1 MSKKESYTDFHIDFG
16 GTSVWYHVMSGEIR
30 VIQRNKA
37 QTFSGEKQFFLIRPT
52 PGNLSL
58 YERWTRLSSQSET
71 FLGDMVDKCYKLKL
85 KPGQTLFIPTGWIH
99 AVYTPVH
106 SIVFGGN
113 FLHSLN
119 IQLQLRVFEL
129 ESRLKDPPKYRFPS
143 FEVVHCLAAG
153 KLKKDL
159 ADLNSDNTPCPENLL
174 NGIRALVATLRLW
187 SNELTKH
194 EPVDQLDCNGILKD
208 LNREVKTAEK
218 ISMKVNPPKPERES
232 NRRRKK
238 KPVDEDF
245 IDLSDPSSLYL
256 YDWDQKMTPGSRR
269 PVKSRPVAVKSRPPA
284 AGDPE
289 EDPDDGEQQF
299 EFSRH
304 PRMTVSPLRL
314 SLNSAK
320 DLEKVVRKDSKKETT
335 KDIKKTEVDQPS
347 IIKPLPPQEPDERFD
362 LTDRDSVRQLMVS
375 KKADLTSALDDAMAD
390 FGDGEADSGLVIDEK
405 PKRMVKRP
413 LKIRLSMSS
422 QNSDSAVSC
431 LPLAAEEHVGMEA
444 VNSPSTRDAIAGF
457 TL

>member
-1 MSKKESYTDFHIDFG
+1 MICKNYTCDFHD
-16 GTSVWYHVMSGEIR
+16 
-30 VIQRNKA
+30 Q
-37 QTFSGEKQFFLIRPT
+37 
-52 PGNLSL
+52 
-58 YERWTRLSSQSET
+58 
-71 FLGDMVDKCYKLKL
+71 VDKCYKLKL

-129 ESRLKDPPKYRFPS
+129 EGRLKDPPKYRFPS
-143 FEVVHCLAAG
+143 FEVVHWLAAG

-187 SNELTKH
+187 TNELTKH
-194 EPVDQLDCNGILKD
+194 EPVDQLDCNNILKD

-256 YDWDQKMTPGSRR
+256 YDWDQKMTPGTRR
-269 PVKSRPVAVKSRPPA
+269 PVKSRHIAVKSKPP
-284 AGDPE
+284 GDHE
-289 EDPDDGEQQF
+289 EEEKDDEKQNF
-299 EFSRH
+299 EFTQH

-314 SLNSAK
+314 SLSSSK
-320 DLEKVVRKDSKKETT
+320 ELEKLVRKDPKR
-335 KDIKKTEVDQPS
+335 EVIQNDGRKADVIQPS
-347 IIKPLPPQEPDERFD
+347 LPKPPPPAQEPDERFD

-375 KKADLTSALDDAMAD
+375 KKSDLTSALDDAMAD
-390 FGDGEADSGLVIDEK
+390 FGDGDPDSGLVIDEK
-405 PKRMVKRP
+405 PKKLVKRP

-422 QNSDSAVSC
+422 QNSDSGVSC
-431 LPLAAEEHVGMEA
+431 VPSSAEMDHLGIEA
-444 VNSPSTRDAIAGF
+444 VNSPSTRDAIAGVPF
-457 TL
+457 TQKHKHKSILRRYVTSFSPRNALDISD